1 MNEKTY
7 VNPEMDRTGWGP
19 GPWDGEPDKV
29 SWTDEATGMPCLA
42 TRGNPLQGNWCGYV
56 AVNPGH
62 PYHGK
67 SYDEVP
73 GVAVHGGLTYSAP
86 CFEDEAIERAVCHVP
101 EPGQPGDVWWFGWD
115 CGHYMDVMPAYR
127 THFPEMWDLYERT
140 GAQYR
145 PLTYVKAE
153 CTRLAARLAEASGGR
168 A

>member
-1 MNEKTY
+1 MPEKTY
-7 VNPEMDRTGWGP
+7 LNPEMDRTGWGR

-29 SWTDEATGMPCLA
+29 SWTDEATNMPCIA
-42 TRGNPLQGNWCGYV
+42 VRANPWQGSWCGYV

-67 SYDEVP
+67 DYEVP
-73 GVAVHGGLTYSAP
+73 GADVHGGLTFAASCNDDGP
-86 CFEDEAIERAVCHVP
+86 IEHAVCHVP
-101 EPGQPGDVWWFGWD
+101 EPGQPADVWWFGFD
-115 CGHYMDVMPAYR
+115 CGHYTDIFPAYR

-145 PLTYVKAE
+145 PLDYVKE
-153 CTRLAARLAEASGGR
+153 QCTRLAAQLAEASGDR